1 MKALVGAFNQ
11 EKALVSFQAVAEM
24 LQRVDT
30 VTWPRDWSWAQTV
43 SGCQETAPSMY
54 PFFTDFSEG
63 VDQNCGINMDT
74 LHLINYA
81 TMATQFMHGLVI
93 VQKHPIFRFTGTR
106 QHIFAVGVSNDI

>member
-81 TMATQFMHGLVI
+81 TMATQLREAFN
-93 VQKHPIFRFTGTR
+93 KKTIF
-106 QHIFAVGVSNDI
+106 